1 MDREIRRDKRKSRGT
16 AALLGRRVL
25 RLIGR
30 QRKETMIILGCV
42 LAAGSVACAAWALVK
57 SRSAENMRDGV
68 QTVTDVAGEP
78 IDTTEP
84 LEKDAQPEVNELVS
98 RYFTAL
104 QQGDEAALRTM
115 RDNTENKELF
125 RMQENS
131 NHIESYN
138 NLSCYTKSGMEADS
152 YVVFAY
158 YEVKFEGI
166 DTLLPGMTPLYVR
179 KNEAGAY
186 YFYDFYRD
194 QAVAEYISQIAAEE
208 DVEQLYTWV
217 GEEYRRRLEQDE
229 SLSAY
234 MQEYM
239 PNMKAAVGEALEE
252 EAAQQAARE
261 REAQQAAAKPA
272 SGGSGGGSSAPAGG
286 TASVPNSGEFTV
298 SDTVNI
304 RKIASENADKVG
316 VCYPGE
322 SLEILMKQAD
332 GWTRVSFQG
341 ETGYVRSDVLK

>member
-1 MDREIRRDKRKSRGT
+1 MDKEKQRDRRRNSAA
-16 AALLGRRVL
+16 AALFYRKAL
-25 RLIGR
+25 RLIRR
-30 QRKETMIILGCV
+30 QKRETVILLACV
-42 LAAGSVACAAWALVK
+42 LVAGSAACVVWALVK
-57 SRSAENMRDGV
+57 SRSAENVRDGV
-68 QTVTDVAGEP
+68 EMVTDVSGEP
-78 IDTTEP
+78 INTMEP

-104 QQGDEAALRTM
+104 QQGDEAVLREL

-138 NLSCYTKSGMEADS
+138 NLSCYTKSGMEEDS

-158 YEVKFEGI
+158 YEVKFDGI
-166 DTLLPGMTPLYVR
+166 DTLLPGLTPLYVR

-186 YFYDFYRD
+186 YFYDFYQDRT
-194 QAVAEYISQIAAEE
+194 VGEYISQIAADE
-208 DVEQLYTWV
+208 DVEQLYTDV
-217 GEEYRRRLEQDE
+217 GEEYSKRLLQDE
-229 SLSAY
+229 NLSVY
-234 MQEYM
+234 MQEYV

-252 EAAQQAARE
+252 EAAAQAARE
-261 REAQQAAAKPA
+261 KEAQQATAPEPGS
-272 SGGSGGGSSAPAGG
+272 SGSGSSAPSGSV
-286 TASVPNSGEFTV
+286 SVPNSGEFTV

-304 RKIASENADKVG
+304 RKIASESADKVG